1 MFLVSEKK
9 IRLPNNNLNFT
20 SQTILYIKES
30 GEKYLPSVY
39 LEVKEI
45 EVILIFLFCKNV
57 FLHFLQ
63 WNSCFLNKMAQ
74 QMLSKKKDIRSVKV
88 TLN

>member
-30 GEKYLPSVY
+30 GEKNLPSVY

-63 WNSCFLNKMAQ
+63 
-74 QMLSKKKDIRSVKV
+74 
-88 TLN
+88 